1 MNVWCTELDQ
11 GVTNLTRCMGLC
23 GVQEVHVDKEQH
35 VHVLIVMYCDVM
47 HHTVPYYVYC
57 ITYVS
62 VVDVL
67 KLQWLTYQ
75 IDALY
80 T

>member
-11 GVTNLTRCMGLC
+11 GVTSLTRRMGLC

-47 HHTVPYYVYC
+47 HHSPILCVLYYVC
-57 ITYVS
+57 IS
-62 VVDVL
+62 CRCP
-67 KLQWLTYQ
+67 
-75 IDALY
+75 
-80 T
+80 